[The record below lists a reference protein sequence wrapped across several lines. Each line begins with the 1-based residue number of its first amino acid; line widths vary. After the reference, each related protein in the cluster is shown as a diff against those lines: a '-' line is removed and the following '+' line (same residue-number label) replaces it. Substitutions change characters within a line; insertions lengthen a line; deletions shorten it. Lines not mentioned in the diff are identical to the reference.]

1 MRFLAIIVLLKNDH
15 PIIIYMFN
23 HFQRYKNIPSD
34 KKNPPPNGRFPA
46 FHDNRCNNMFF

>member
-1 MRFLAIIVLLKNDH
+1 
-15 PIIIYMFN
+15 MFN

-46 FHDNRCNNMFF
+46 FHDNFCNKMFFDYLIGNGNITF

>member
-1 MRFLAIIVLLKNDH
+1 
-15 PIIIYMFN
+15 MFN

-46 FHDNRCNNMFF
+46 FHDNFCNKMFLIISLEMETLLSEKAE